1 MIGTFGIEPN
11 FVANDTESVQDA
23 LNFLRDEYI
32 ENSQFSRGCITDI
45 NPFTVLLEFETKEVE
60 LIRPWRTSG
69 WIVSD
74 ISGGKCGNSFVS
86 AQIIDSKVQHDLK
99 KLLPMDSRI

>member
-11 FVANDTESVQDA
+11 FVANDTESVQSA

-45 NPFTVLLEFETKEVE
+45 NPFTVLLEFETKKVE

-74 ISGGKCGNSFVS
+74 NISEKKCEDSFVS
-86 AQIIDSKVQHDLK
+86 AQIIKEWHDSK
-99 KLLPMDSRI
+99 KLLLMDSRI